1 MLMYTGGRRY
11 TLTNHETEKMVWSIE
26 RSRTSLNCA
35 VEVGLPQIEM
45 WRYPLP
51 MQREENKT
59 PAR

>member
-35 VEVGLPQIEM
+35 VEVE
-45 WRYPLP
+45 
-51 MQREENKT
+51 
-59 PAR
+59 ARPTISRSPSVETY